1 MADTQVY
8 GNEVRLTDGY
18 GNPIG
23 SFRGAIDIHNA
34 DVHREIVNRV
44 FHLHTGVITTFAAD
58 APAGSTEIELASA
71 TGFAV
76 NDYLHIENGV
86 VEQVHPRINS
96 LVGTTATLDRPL
108 DNGFVIGDSIDQA
121 LVSMNVLGSLAS
133 PVSFKVVPSSSE
145 VMHLTRIL
153 IEITHGTAGDNGLF
167 GDLTALLN
175 GVVLRRY
182 DGATG
187 TYSTFTNWK
196 TNSDMVTDMYDV
208 TYSARSGGGGSY
220 GTNGRGDFTQ
230 AGAIVYLD
238 GSAGDYVEVLVQ
250 DDLTGLDSFS
260 IKAQG
265 HLEGDGQ

>member
-1 MADTQVY
+1 MPSSKVY
-8 GNEVRLTDGY
+8 GNEFRLTDGY

-76 NDYLHIENGV
+76 NDYMHIENGV

-108 DNGFVIGDSIDQA
+108 DNEFVIGDSIEKSI
-121 LVSMNVLGSLAS
+121 LSMNVLGSLAS
-133 PVSFKVVPSSSE
+133 PVSFKVIPSSSE

-153 IEITHGTAGDNGLF
+153 IEMTHGTAGDNGLF
-167 GDLTALLN
+167 GDLPALLN

-182 DGATG
+182 DGTTG
-187 TYSTFTNWK
+187 TYATFTNWK
-196 TNSDMVTDMYDV
+196 TNSDIVTDTGDV
-208 TYSARSGGGGSY
+208 NYAQRSSGGGEY
-220 GTNGRGDFTQ
+220 GTNSEGKFSD

-238 GSAGDYVEVLVQ
+238 GSVGDYIEVLIQ
-250 DDLTGLDSFS
+250 DDLTQLNSFR

-265 HLEGDGQ
+265 HFEGD